1 MRKFMPLLAAL
12 VALLMAAG
20 CGASGNPE
28 SGESGLPTVKVSTY
42 GANLPD
48 VALLV
53 AQQEGFFKEHGVNV
67 QTISFQAVPAAT
79 AALKAGDLDLVGSTG
94 LNQAVANHSTSSE
107 SQKLVDVVAYFPTGV
122 WQLFAGK
129 DWKISGTDLKTRLRS
144 LKGAKIGVPAL
155 GSEGHLV
162 AAALLRWAG
171 LDPDKDVSFIA
182 TGLGPEAVA
191 SFKTGQ
197 IDAVVHA
204 PPYTQP
210 LLDLGATLVY
220 DMTSDTQVSFLNP
233 WLIGTYLATAK
244 GAQESKDKLA
254 KFQAGLSEAIDYIH
268 NPANTAHVAE
278 IWAKDNQ
285 AVPLDVLKKT
295 IEANRDNFSPNIEC
309 SALTNVQKFAVNAGL
324 IEKSSQQTC
333 DQMVWSGAAQFK
345 KN

>member
-1 MRKFMPLLAAL
+1 MRKLATLSAAL
-12 VALLMAAG
+12 TALLMVAG
-20 CGASGNPE
+20 CGASGSPK
-28 SGESGLPTVKVSTY
+28 SGDAGLQTVKISTY

-48 VALLV
+48 VAFLV
-53 AQQEGFFKEHGVNV
+53 AQEEGFFKEHGINV
-67 QTISFQAVPAAT
+67 QAISFQAVPAAT

-107 SQKLVDVVAYFPTGV
+107 NQKLVDVVSYFPTGV

-129 DWKISGTDLKTRLRS
+129 DWKIAGTDLKTRLGS

-162 AAALLRWAG
+162 AASLLRWAG

-220 DMTSDTQVSFLNP
+220 DMTSDTEVDFLNP
-233 WLIGTYLATAK
+233 WLIGTYLATAE

-268 NPANTAHVAE
+268 DPANSARVAQ
-278 IWAKDNQ
+278 IWAKHNQ
-285 AVPLDVLKKT
+285 AVSLEVLKKT
-295 IEANRDNFSPNIEC
+295 IETNRDNFSPNIEC
-309 SALTNVQKFAVNAGL
+309 SALDNVQQFAVNAGL
-324 IEKSSQQTC
+324 MEKSGQQTC

-345 KN
+345 KS